1 MIRKAVLHM
10 IGEQPLVIDLEK
22 LPEPGD
28 SVLVCMNV
36 RTFAGQRPS
45 FIDAIDS
52 TFVIPYHNVR
62 FVEVPVASLGTRLT
76 GGEETVGRPTA
87 DSELH
92 VDEDF
97 LRRVREA

>member
-1 MIRKAVLHM
+1 VIRKAVLHM

-36 RTFAGQRPS
+36 RTFAGQRPT
-45 FIDAIDS
+45 FVDAIDS
-52 TFVIPYHNVR
+52 TLVIPYHNVR
-62 FVEVPVASLGTRLT
+62 FVEVPVEALGTRLPA
-76 GGEETVGRPTA
+76 GDEAVGRPSS
-87 DSELH
+87 DPELR

>member
-1 MIRKAVLHM
+1 M
-10 IGEQPLVIDLEK
+10 IGEQPLHVDLES
-22 LPEPGD
+22 LPHPGD
-28 SVLVCMNV
+28 GVLVCMNV
-36 RTFAGQRPS
+36 RTLAGGRPS

-62 FVEVPVASLGTRLT
+62 FLEVPAEALGTRLT
-76 GGEETVGRPTA
+76 EGDAAAGMPEEP
-87 DSELH
+87 ELK